1 MIHLIAVFTLLPQSG
16 TKAAASLR
24 SACSVAVSGLMA
36 LVPCIIPF
44 QPSWFPL
51 QITQRCRWDAWSLC
65 VIVVPQQAYETFH
78 LLPRAPA
85 DSLGPA
91 WPSDKHSPE
100 VQVNL
105 PGSPPLMGECQL
117 PVLCLDNS
125 GGPSQF
131 EPLSLPVAPSV
142 MGPHIVLFSSPIS
155 FSPLLAPAFWD
166 HPPNQLPS
174 QILLAGVG
182 AVLRTAGIHCFSL

>member
-1 MIHLIAVFTLLPQSG
+1 
-16 TKAAASLR
+16 
-24 SACSVAVSGLMA
+24 MA

-125 GGPSQF
+125 GRSQPIWTPVTSSGPLSNGPSHCSVL
-131 EPLSLPVAPSV
+131 LSYFILPTPCPCFLGSPAESAAIPDSACRGWGRYSGQLAFTVSV
-142 MGPHIVLFSSPIS
+142 YSCSSEVYVLFQT
-155 FSPLLAPAFWD
+155 LLFE
-166 HPPNQLPS
+166 
-174 QILLAGVG
+174 I
-182 AVLRTAGIHCFSL
+182 FSLSSFQQFS

>member
-1 MIHLIAVFTLLPQSG
+1 MIHLIATFTLLPQSG

-24 SACSVAVSGLMA
+24 SARSVAVSGLMA

-125 GGPSQF
+125 GRSQPIWTPVTSSGPLSNGPSHCSVL
-131 EPLSLPVAPSV
+131 LSYFILPT
-142 MGPHIVLFSSPIS
+142 
-155 FSPLLAPAFWD
+155 LAPAFWD
-166 HPPNQLPS
+166 HPPNQLSS
-174 QILLAGVG
+174 QILLAGGG
-182 AVLRTAGIHCFSL
+182 AVLRTAGIHRFSL

>member
-1 MIHLIAVFTLLPQSG
+1 
-16 TKAAASLR
+16 
-24 SACSVAVSGLMA
+24 MA

-155 FSPLLAPAFWD
+155 FSPLLPLLSGITRRISC
-166 HPPNQLPS
+166 HPRFCLQ
-174 QILLAGVG
+174 GVG
-182 AVLRTAGIHCFSL
+182 RYSGQLAFTVSVYSCSSEVYVLFQTLLFEIFSLSSFQQFS

>member
-1 MIHLIAVFTLLPQSG
+1 
-16 TKAAASLR
+16 
-24 SACSVAVSGLMA
+24 MA

-65 VIVVPQQAYETFH
+65 IIVVPQQAYETFH

-125 GGPSQF
+125 GRSQPVWAPVTSSGPLSNGPSHCSVLLSYFILPTPCPCFLGSPAESAAIPDSACRGGGGTQDSWHSLFQF
-131 EPLSLPVAPSV
+131 IVAHRKFMYFFKLFFLRFSHCLV
-142 MGPHIVLFSSPIS
+142 FSS
-155 FSPLLAPAFWD
+155 F
-166 HPPNQLPS
+166 
-174 QILLAGVG
+174 
-182 AVLRTAGIHCFSL
+182 LRMCV

>member
-1 MIHLIAVFTLLPQSG
+1 
-16 TKAAASLR
+16 
-24 SACSVAVSGLMA
+24 
-36 LVPCIIPF
+36 
-44 QPSWFPL
+44 
-51 QITQRCRWDAWSLC
+51 
-65 VIVVPQQAYETFH
+65 
-78 LLPRAPA
+78 
-85 DSLGPA
+85 
-91 WPSDKHSPE
+91 
-100 VQVNL
+100 
-105 PGSPPLMGECQL
+105 MGECQL

-174 QILLAGVG
+174 QILLAGGGGGTQDSWHSLFQFIV
-182 AVLRTAGIHCFSL
+182 AHRKFMYFFKLFFLRFSHCLVFSSFLRMCVQLSLNEFCFSSLKRDTFWFLEKSKALFRSCSALFSSALF